1 VPISKNRPVTLGRRS
16 TAWRPLADLLRDERG
31 RPDALHERLERL
43 ELPAPERAL
52 LRELLDRD

>member
-1 VPISKNRPVTLGRRS
+1 VTLERRS

-43 ELPAPERAL
+43 ELPAAERAL
-52 LRELLDRD
+52 LRDLLGRD